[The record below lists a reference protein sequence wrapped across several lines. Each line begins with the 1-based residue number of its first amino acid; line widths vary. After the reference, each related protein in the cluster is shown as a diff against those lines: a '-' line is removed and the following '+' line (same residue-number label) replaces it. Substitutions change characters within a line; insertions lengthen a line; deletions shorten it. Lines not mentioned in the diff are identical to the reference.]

1 MVRFGFLTFWRKG
14 RRKEREKRAERELL
28 LRDRNSLGSLVLLLV
43 IPIGIILGF
52 LLIAIY
58 DYFLPPELGELFFLV
73 VFPVMLVI
81 AVVSAFLIK
90 ADSRLNGL
98 SSTGYKE
105 QDPSICRRVVRDGF
119 EGEEII
125 VCGSIETTFAQACK
139 DYWYFKTTS
148 KDSLWHIED
157 VYGNDITDKSL
168 VHFEVISIIIP
179 D

>member
-1 MVRFGFLTFWRKG
+1 LKSRRKG
-14 RRKEREKRAERELL
+14 KTKEKRKRSERELL
-28 LRDRNSLGSLVLLLV
+28 LREQNSLGSLVLLLV
-43 IPIGIILGF
+43 IPIGIVVGF

-58 DYFLPPELGELFFLV
+58 DYFLPPELEKLFSLV

-105 QDPSICRRVVRDGF
+105 QDPSIRRRVVRDGF

-125 VCGSIETTFAQACK
+125 VCGSEETTFAQACK
-139 DYWYFKTTS
+139 DHWYFEATS
-148 KDSLWHIED
+148 MDSQWHIED
-157 VYGNDITDKSL
+157 DYGNDITDKSL
-168 VHFEVISIIIP
+168 VHFEGISILIP